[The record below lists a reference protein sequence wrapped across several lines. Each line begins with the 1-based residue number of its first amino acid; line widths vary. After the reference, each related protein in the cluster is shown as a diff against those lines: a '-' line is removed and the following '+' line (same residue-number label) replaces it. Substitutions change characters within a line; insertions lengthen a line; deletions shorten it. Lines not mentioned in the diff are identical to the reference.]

1 MIVTGFVI
9 LLMWNLIA
17 CIQDMRFKELYPSTH
32 WRFSDT
38 AFYLFQQPSTALEV
52 CTVIC
57 AQNPV
62 CRAVFI
68 DQDVCFGISTLMSAS
83 SMHSKVRTFVKQPSN
98 DQYFELYV
106 GASDGSTEDEWKWV
120 SVTTASDFFYWRKG
134 QPNNEDTQYPNKTAN
149 CGAVYPNDDLELQ
162 DEYCYH
168 EKRFICEM

>member
-1 MIVTGFVI
+1 
-9 LLMWNLIA
+9 
-17 CIQDMRFKELYPSTH
+17 MRFKELYPSTQ

-57 AQNPV
+57 AQNTV

-98 DQYFELYV
+98 GMYCL
-106 GASDGSTEDEWKWV
+106 
-120 SVTTASDFFYWRKG
+120 
-134 QPNNEDTQYPNKTAN
+134 NEIHLIGNKEFNRYPRQENMHKEI
-149 CGAVYPNDDLELQ
+149 V
-162 DEYCYH
+162 
-168 EKRFICEM
+168 KF